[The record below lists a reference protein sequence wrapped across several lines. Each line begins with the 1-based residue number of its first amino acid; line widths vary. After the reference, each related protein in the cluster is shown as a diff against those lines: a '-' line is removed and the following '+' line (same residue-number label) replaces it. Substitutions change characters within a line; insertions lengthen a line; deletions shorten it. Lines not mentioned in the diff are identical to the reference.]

1 MSQMTFEEAI
11 TALEQIVRALEGG
24 NVPLE
29 ESLTQYEEAM
39 KLVKLCSEKL
49 TTAEQK
55 IKILTEEETQGE

>member
-11 TALEQIVRALEGG
+11 TELEKIVRALEGG

-49 TTAEQK
+49 TTAEQR
-55 IKILTEEETQGE
+55 IKILTGEETQGE